1 MYLCSAA
8 RRKGW
13 AVCASRVHLP
23 AAQTEV
29 LLIEAVERDLLDAD
43 VFGEV
48 LDVAMDRLLAEAP
61 ARDALII
68 EQQRLGKELANL
80 AAAIAAG
87 GDLQTLLSEIR
98 ARETRKADI
107 ERLLQ
112 RPVVD
117 RKALRQA
124 KVRTITR
131 PLDSGTK
138 AMLAQ
143 PWSA

>member
-1 MYLCSAA
+1 
-8 RRKGW
+8 
-13 AVCASRVHLP
+13 
-23 AAQTEV
+23 V
-29 LLIEAVERDLLDAD
+29 LLIDAVERDLLDAD